1 MRQSLLAWYEA
12 HRRDLPW
19 RRTRDPYA
27 ILVSEVMLQQTQVA
41 RVVPR
46 FEAWMRRWPTA
57 GALAATPVAFAG
69 YRKGDGHQ
77 HFSLVSLSGTSA
89 AEVGSDNVMLIEGAS
104 SFKAKNGQVDREG
117 GGNFV
122 HIRFTPAFP
131 MGQELL
137 ASGKWEPTGFVSY
150 TAGLPDYGRVRP
162 SIIVITVVLHPD
174 AGGSLDGP
182 MQVACNV
189 GFAGLLTGQPEGFK
203 LNLPGAGLNF
213 DTPLVGLTHISIP
226 EGESSA

>member
-1 MRQSLLAWYEA
+1 MD
-12 HRRDLPW
+12 RRDF
-19 RRTRDPYA
+19 
-27 ILVSEVMLQQTQVA
+27 VK
-41 RVVPR
+41 RVGIGSLGV
-46 FEAWMRRWPTA
+46 
-57 GALAATPVAFAG
+57 GALAVTPTALAG

-77 HFSLVSLSGTSA
+77 HFSLVSFSGTSV
-89 AEVGSDNVMLIEGAS
+89 AEGGSDNAMLLEGAA

-117 GGNFV
+117 GGNFA
-122 HIRFTPAFP
+122 HIKFTPAFP

-150 TAGLPDYGRVRP
+150 TTTGLPNYGRVQP
-162 SIIVITVVLHPD
+162 SIIVVTVVLEPD
-174 AGGSLDGP
+174 AGGSLEGTL
-182 MQVACNV
+182 QVACNI
-189 GFAGLLTGQPEGFK
+189 GFVPLLTGQPEGFK